1 MRKSYS
7 VNILLLCI
15 GKTDSKEIST
25 LILQYEKRLSHYIR
39 FERLEL
45 PDVKRRNLSEE
56 QQKSA
61 EAELLLKRIQPQD
74 HLVLLDEKGKEMRS
88 VEWASSLEKQ
98 MVQGVKRQVFIVGG
112 PYGFDPRIYARANNT
127 MSLSRMTF
135 SHQMVRLF
143 FVEQLYRAFT
153 IIRKEPYHHE

>member
-1 MRKSYS
+1 MTIS
-7 VNILLLCI
+7 LLCI
-15 GKTDSKEIST
+15 GKTDSKEISS
-25 LILQYEKRLSHYIR
+25 LLENYEKRLRHYIR
-39 FERLEL
+39 FERVEL
-45 PDVKRRNLSEE
+45 PDVKRKNLSPA

-61 EAELLLKRIQPQD
+61 EADLLLKKLSPSDQVI
-74 HLVLLDEKGKEMRS
+74 LLDEKGKEFRS
-88 VEWASSLEKQ
+88 VEWSAQLESK
-98 MVQGVKRQVFIVGG
+98 MVQGTKRLVFVVGG
-112 PYGFDPRIYARANNT
+112 PYGFDEQIYKRANSK

>member
-1 MRKSYS
+1 MTIS
-7 VNILLLCI
+7 LLCI
-15 GKTDSKEIST
+15 GKTDSKEISN
-25 LILQYEKRLSHYIR
+25 LLENYEKRLRHYIR
-39 FERLEL
+39 FERVEL
-45 PDVKRRNLSEE
+45 PDVKRKNLSPA

-61 EAELLLKRIQPQD
+61 EADLLLKKLSPSDQVI
-74 HLVLLDEKGKEMRS
+74 LLDEKGKEFRS
-88 VEWASSLEKQ
+88 VEWSAQLESK
-98 MVQGVKRQVFIVGG
+98 MVQGTKRLVFVVGG
-112 PYGFDPRIYARANNT
+112 PYGFDEQIYKRANSK

>member
-1 MRKSYS
+1 MTIS
-7 VNILLLCI
+7 LLCI
-15 GKTDSKEIST
+15 GKTDSKEISS
-25 LILQYEKRLSHYIR
+25 LLENYEKRLRHYIR

-45 PDVKRRNLSEE
+45 PDVKRKNLSPA

-61 EAELLLKRIQPQD
+61 EADLLLKKLSPSDQVI
-74 HLVLLDEKGKEMRS
+74 LLDEKGKEFRS
-88 VEWASSLEKQ
+88 VEWSAQLESK
-98 MVQGVKRQVFIVGG
+98 MVQGTKRLVFVVGG
-112 PYGFDPRIYARANNT
+112 PYGFDEQIYKRANSK